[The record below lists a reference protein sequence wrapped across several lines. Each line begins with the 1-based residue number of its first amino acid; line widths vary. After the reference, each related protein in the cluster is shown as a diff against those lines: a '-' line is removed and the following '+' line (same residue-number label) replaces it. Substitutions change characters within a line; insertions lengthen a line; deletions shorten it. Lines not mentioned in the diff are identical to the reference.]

1 MKKMIVAGLLALTLA
16 VAPGVAFGAATTPLL
31 PAADATAC
39 AGCATGFHRVACP
52 ATIAQSLFTTI
63 DHCAS
68 RVHGCL
74 GMSGTANTDDRA
86 ANPTSGFCYQ
96 DQNGNGL
103 CDRQEN
109 GTCPNSEACPTDGTI
124 CPRHGEACPNGA
136 CPADGTA
143 CPRHGDACP
152 YASTAPQSGSD
163 DRAGDA
169 DASDGWTCP
178 RSGHHGNGHGCGSG
192 AGHGCRR

>member
-31 PAADATAC
+31 PAADAPAC

-52 ATIAQSLFTTI
+52 TTIAQSLFATI

-68 RVHGCL
+68 CVHGCL

-109 GTCPNSEACPTDGTI
+109 GTCPNSEACPTDGT
-124 CPRHGEACPNGA
+124 
-136 CPADGTA
+136 A
-143 CPRHGDACP
+143 CPRHGDAWP
-152 YASTAPQSGSD
+152 YASAASQNDGGNGTD
-163 DRAGDA
+163 

>member
-31 PAADATAC
+31 PMADAPAC
-39 AGCATGFHRVACP
+39 AGCATGFHRIACP
-52 ATIAQSLFTTI
+52 TTVAQSLFATI
-63 DHCAS
+63 DHCAN

-74 GMSGTANTDDRA
+74 GMSGT
-86 ANPTSGFCYQ
+86 
-96 DQNGNGL
+96 
-103 CDRQEN
+103 
-109 GTCPNSEACPTDGTI
+109 CPTDGTA
-124 CPRHGEACPNGA
+124 CQRHGEACPNGS

-152 YASTAPQSGSD
+152 YASTESQSSRD
-163 DRAGDA
+163 NPA
-169 DASDGWTCP
+169 DNASDGWTCP
-178 RSGHHGNGHGCGSG
+178 RSGHHGNGHGCSNG

>member
-31 PAADATAC
+31 PTADAPAC

-52 ATIAQSLFTTI
+52 ATIAQSLFATI

-74 GMSGTANTDDRA
+74 GI
-86 ANPTSGFCYQ
+86 
-96 DQNGNGL
+96 
-103 CDRQEN
+103 N
-109 GTCPNSEACPTDGTI
+109 GT
-124 CPRHGEACPNGA
+124 
-136 CPADGTA
+136 CPADGTP

-152 YASTAPQSGSD
+152 YASSVSQNDG
-163 DRAGDA
+163 GNDA
-169 DASDGWTCP
+169 DDASDGWTCP
-178 RSGHHGNGHGCGSG
+178 RSGHHGYGHGCGNG